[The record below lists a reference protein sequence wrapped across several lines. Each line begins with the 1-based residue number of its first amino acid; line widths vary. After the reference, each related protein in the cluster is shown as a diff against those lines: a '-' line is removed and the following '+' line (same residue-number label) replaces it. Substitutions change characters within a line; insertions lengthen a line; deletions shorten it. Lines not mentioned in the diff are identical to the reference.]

1 MRAVVDVV
9 GLGNLWD
16 TEVQMSNRCLYMKV
30 LSLSSRGLGLI
41 EAVVM
46 SEMMHEKRR
55 GLRMEL

>member
-1 MRAVVDVV
+1 MDVV

-16 TEVQMSNRCLYMKV
+16 TEVQMSNSCLYMKV